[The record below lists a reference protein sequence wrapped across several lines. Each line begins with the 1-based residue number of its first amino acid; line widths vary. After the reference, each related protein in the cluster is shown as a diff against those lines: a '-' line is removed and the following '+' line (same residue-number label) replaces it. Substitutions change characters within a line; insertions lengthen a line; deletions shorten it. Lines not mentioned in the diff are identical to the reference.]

1 MRSVIDAAVET
12 AQPLVS
18 AKGQRLR
25 MNVPDQ
31 AIKVL
36 VDPVRTAQMLSN
48 LLINAAKYSAA
59 GSEIELAAELE
70 PDWLRFIVRD
80 RGVGI
85 APDMLSKIFEIF
97 AQVETDSARPQ
108 NGLGIGLALVRGL
121 AELHGGSVA
130 ASSDGLGKGSEFV
143 LALARVGA
151 PEKTEA
157 SSTPPVAPSTSRRI
171 LLADDNLDALETLK
185 LLLEMDGHK
194 TQTASDGEAALS
206 VADQMVPEGMLLD
219 LGMPRLDGFELAAR
233 VRQRP
238 WGNQTMLIAL
248 TGWGQADMRQRSLA
262 AGFNHHLTKPVD
274 YQLLKNILNANP
286 RESSG

>member
-1 MRSVIDAAVET
+1 VIDAAVET

-18 AKGQRLR
+18 SKGQRMR
-25 MNVPDQ
+25 MNVPDK

-48 LLINAAKYSAA
+48 LVINAAKYSAP
-59 GSEIELAAELE
+59 GSEIELEAELE
-70 PDWLRFIVRD
+70 PDWLRFRVRD
-80 RGVGI
+80 GGVGI

-97 AQVETDSARPQ
+97 AQVRTPAQPQ

-121 AELHGGSVA
+121 AELHGGSVT
-130 ASSDGLGKGSEFV
+130 ASSEGLGKGSEFV
-143 LALARVGA
+143 LALARVAA

-157 SSTPPVAPSTSRRI
+157 SSEPVVEPSASRRI

-185 LLLEMDGHK
+185 LLLEMDGHE
-194 TQTASDGEAALS
+194 TETASDGEAALS
-206 VADQMVPEGMLLD
+206 VADQMLPEVMLLD
-219 LGMPRLDGFELAAR
+219 LGMPRLNGFELAAK

-248 TGWGQADMRQRSLA
+248 TGWGQAEMRQRSLA